1 MSGVFGCEPGFL
13 LVDAHNHRK
22 VNTFQEAV
30 ITAYQYR
37 NYLALIGFL
46 YCGKLGC
53 AVTSRVYEA
62 FKVHMLSR
70 VWKTD
75 LKKYGQWA
83 LVTGCTEGIGKEYAR
98 QLAARGLNIVLVSR
112 NQAKLESVKQELGE
126 LTAREFEAEVVRIR
140 IGISY

>member
-1 MSGVFGCEPGFL
+1 M
-13 LVDAHNHRK
+13 
-22 VNTFQEAV
+22 NTNNAFQEAV
-30 ITAYQYR
+30 LAANRYR

-70 VWKTD
+70 IWKTD

-83 LVTGCTEGIGKEYAR
+83 LVTGCTEGIGREYAR

-112 NQAKLESVKQELGE
+112 NPKKLDAVKQELGE
-126 LTAREFEAEVVRIR
+126 FAVSGAGSLNL
-140 IGISY
+140 

>member
-1 MSGVFGCEPGFL
+1 MLAAFSARTQGMSL
-13 LVDAHNHRK
+13 H
-22 VNTFQEAV
+22 NTFQEAV
-30 ITAYQYR
+30 LAANRYR

-70 VWKTD
+70 IWKTD
-75 LKKYGQWA
+75 LKKYGSWA
-83 LVTGCTEGIGKEYAR
+83 LVTGCTEGIGREYAR

-112 NQAKLESVKQELGE
+112 NQTKLETVKLELGE
-126 LTAREFEAEVVRIR
+126 FIISVISIISASTVRAIR
-140 IGISY
+140 NFPIS